1 MSDERD
7 ISVLLVEP
15 GKKPKLINIKDDLK
29 AYQDMVGGYIE
40 VLYPFEDE
48 VGIICNEE
56 GKLMGLPPNRAMFN
70 EDGKAYDIIAGKFL
84 VVGLGEETFDSL
96 SPLLAEKYKNKF
108 RYPERFVMA
117 GDEIKVIPV
126 KPKGL
131 SK

>member
-48 VGIICNEE
+48 VAYCKKILDGVIEDETVFLANKS
-56 GKLMGLPPNRAMFN
+56 KLPENFESVNFSIDDLS
-70 EDGKAYDIIAGKFL
+70 DDTDDLTVSKADFA
-84 VVGLGEETFDSL
+84 
-96 SPLLAEKYKNKF
+96 N
-108 RYPERFVMA
+108 
-117 GDEIKVIPV
+117 
-126 KPKGL
+126 
-131 SK
+131 